1 MARSVKELEDR
12 EKETREA
19 WAGWREAVRKAREE
33 GAAFTT
39 IYKNTELRALAAW
52 REAEVDLKWA
62 EFKVAAAKVLEFGKV
77 NFILCSR
84 DEWEEM
90 EEAAV
95 EWKAAKE
102 GPFTDEIETWEAREE
117 ALEALKAEQEAED
130 ETWSEFCEIH
140 DLTHLDQ

>member
-1 MARSVKELEDR
+1 MARSIKELEDR
-12 EKETREA
+12 EKETCEV
-19 WAGWREAVRKAREE
+19 WAGWRARWREAREE
-33 GAAFTT
+33 GTAFAT
-39 IYKNTELRALAAW
+39 IYKNTERVAW
-52 REAEVDLKWA
+52 KAWKEAEADLKWE
-62 EFKVAAAKVLEFGKV
+62 EFKVAAAKALKPDEE

-84 DEWEEM
+84 NEWEEM

-102 GPFTDEIETWEAREE
+102 WTSTGEVETWEAREE